1 MATSSVFQNSVFP
14 SDLGPEYVGFDHIAW
29 YVGNAKQAA
38 TFYVTRMGFK
48 HIAYRGPETG
58 SRVIVSYVV
67 SNGDAVFVL
76 TSPNCAP
83 GFESDDHVSEEDKR
97 LLAEIHGHLTKHGD
111 GVRDVAFRI
120 NGDVTAFWNTAVDR
134 GAAPIS
140 HPRLL
145 HGNGNGSITLATI
158 GTYGDTVHSL
168 VNREGYTGPFLPE
181 YEIVTDEDPINRF
194 LPQIDVIDIDHCV
207 GNQPWNGV
215 DPVVQ

>member
-1 MATSSVFQNSVFP
+1 MVVPPIIEKSLFP
-14 SDLGPEYVGFDHIAW
+14 SNLGPEYVGFDHIAW

-58 SRVIVSYVV
+58 SQVIVSYVV

-83 GFESDDHVSEEDKR
+83 KLEDDDVSEDDKE
-97 LLAEIHGHLTKHGD
+97 LLAEMHDHLTKHGD
-111 GVRDVAFRI
+111 GVKDVAFRI
-120 NGDVTAFWNTAVDR
+120 NGDIKAVWKKAVDN

-140 HPRLL
+140 SPKIVHR
-145 HGNGNGSITLATI
+145 NGNGSITFATI
-158 GTYGDTVHSL
+158 GTYADTTHSL
-168 VNREGYTGPFLPE
+168 VNREGYTGPFLPG
-181 YEIVTDEDPINRF
+181 YEKITDEDPINGF
-194 LPQIDVIDIDHCV
+194 LPEIDVIDIDHCV

-215 DPVVQ
+215 DPIVN